1 MSTGRITYTTTLAST
16 PVQSPFTVADI
27 FSMSDVFASTLGPGV
42 VQDIYMYWGYG
53 SLDPYYVD
61 QRNVSRSAAGVVDV
75 TNFGSVD
82 AFKFSINN
90 VMQDRTA
97 NVNEFAIMSA
107 LNEELM
113 NGTPVTWYPDFE
125 NYPGEYY
132 SCVATQRIEPK
143 RQDNYQRFTFNFDL
157 FVLPTVQ
164 IPSTVPPFVM
174 A

>member
-1 MSTGRITYTTTLAST
+1 MSIGRITYTTTLASN

-27 FSMSDVFASTLGPGV
+27 FSITDVFAETLGAGV
-42 VQDIYMYWGYG
+42 TQDIYLYWGYA

-82 AFKFSINN
+82 AFKFSIEN
-90 VMQDRTA
+90 VIQDRTA
-97 NVNEFAIMSA
+97 NVNEFLIMSA

-113 NGTPVTWYPDFE
+113 SGTPVKWYPDFD
-125 NYPGEYY
+125 NFPAEYY

-143 RQDNYQRFTFNFDL
+143 RMGNYQRFQFNFDL

-164 IPSTVPPFVM
+164 IPSNVPPFVM